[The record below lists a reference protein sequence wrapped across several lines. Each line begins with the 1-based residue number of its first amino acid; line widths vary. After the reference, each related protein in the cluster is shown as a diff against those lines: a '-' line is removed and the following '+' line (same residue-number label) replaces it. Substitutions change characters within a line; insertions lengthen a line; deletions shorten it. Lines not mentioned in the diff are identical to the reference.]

1 MEKVEIIDIMLDRVI
16 VISEIE
22 ISVNNYKSHV
32 HIVKKFIYFGIAF
45 AGWPS
50 TLFKKNLNI
59 FEFIRVEITLQAVV
73 FLFQACEFIN
83 TKLIDSVFDRI
94 IKSFLS
100 ASRDFKGSL
109 NLQPF
114 WLSIFIFF
122 CGTEIK
128 VNFIDLKCSD
138 SRVKLSIGSECKI
151 KTSFPITFETVLIR
165 LKRGFS
171 V

>member
-1 MEKVEIIDIMLDRVI
+1 MEKVEIVDKMLDGVI
-16 VISEIE
+16 VITKIQ

-45 AGWPS
+45 AGWPC

-59 FEFIRVEITLQAVV
+59 FEFIRVEIALQAVV

-83 TKLIDSVFDRI
+83 TKLIDSIFDRI

-109 NLQPF
+109 
-114 WLSIFIFF
+114 
-122 CGTEIK
+122 
-128 VNFIDLKCSD
+128 DL
-138 SRVKLSIGSECKI
+138 
-151 KTSFPITFETVLIR
+151 
-165 LKRGFS
+165 
-171 V
+171 